1 MRTALSA
8 ALAIVACVAAGVAFA
23 CEDEAGSDDSI
34 AFAKPNASQKPVV
47 IAVDSRGSAVADR
60 PSVSTKKTANKPDTA
75 VATRKTAMK
84 RAAMECAGSD
94 C

>member
-1 MRTALSA
+1 
-8 ALAIVACVAAGVAFA
+8 LAIAACVAAGAAFA

-47 IAVDSRGSAVADR
+47 IAVDSRGSAVAGR
-60 PSVSTKKTANKPDTA
+60 PSVSTKKTANKRDTA
-75 VATRKTAMK
+75 VATPKTAMK
-84 RAAMECAGSD
+84 RAATECAGSD

>member
-1 MRTALSA
+1 
-8 ALAIVACVAAGVAFA
+8 VACVSAGAAFA
-23 CEDEAGSDDSI
+23 CEDEAVSDDSI
-34 AFAKPNASQKPVV
+34 AFAKQNASQKPVV
-47 IAVDSRGSAVADR
+47 LAVDSRGSAVADR
-60 PSVSTKKTANKPDTA
+60 PSVSTKKTANKAETA